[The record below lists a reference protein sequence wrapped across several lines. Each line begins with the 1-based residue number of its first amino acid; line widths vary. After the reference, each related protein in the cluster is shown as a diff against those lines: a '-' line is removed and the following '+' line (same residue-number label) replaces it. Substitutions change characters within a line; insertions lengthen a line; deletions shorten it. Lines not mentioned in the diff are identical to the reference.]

1 MFEKLN
7 NWLKEKGFDSQE
19 KVDLLLNPP
28 HENDFHLLH
37 NSAEACDFL
46 LEKKAETLHGIKHKI
61 AIIGDYDCDGVTSTS
76 ILTIVLRSIGL
87 DVYYYIPHRIADG

>member
-46 LEKKAETLHGIKHKI
+46 LEKRTEMMQGVKHKI
-61 AIIGDYDCDGVTSTS
+61 AIIGDYDCGAT
-76 ILTIVLRSIGL
+76 RS
-87 DVYYYIPHRIADG
+87 

>member
-1 MFEKLN
+1 MFNKLN

-37 NSAEACDFL
+37 NSAETCDFL
-46 LEKKAETLHGIKHKI
+46 LEKRTEMMQGVKHKI
-61 AIIGDYDCDGVTSTS
+61 AIIGDYDCGAT
-76 ILTIVLRSIGL
+76 RS
-87 DVYYYIPHRIADG
+87 